1 MTQARVRVLVVAG
14 LAGAIA
20 IAAPLALADAATP
33 PANTAKPAL
42 SGVAMDGQTLT
53 TTSGSWSG
61 TSPFAFTYQWQ
72 RCDPVTWACTT
83 VAGASASSYVLTSAD
98 VGFKLV
104 SAVTASNGAGQAT
117 AKSYG
122 SAVVA
127 PAPPAS
133 TAKPALSGVTRDGQ
147 ALTVSTGSWSGTP
160 PFTYTY
166 QWQRCDPVSWACASI
181 PGATAATYTLTSA
194 DVGYKMV
201 AAVTAANAA
210 GQATAKSYGSA
221 TVTGTGGGTGS
232 TLYVSPSGSDSGLCT
247 QAAPCLTFEWAYQVA
262 SPGST
267 VLVTCGGASACSY
280 PTQYLRQRYAKPAG
294 SVCRWA
300 ETFKDGATAQNL
312 SGCVTFKP
320 AAGVT
325 PTITGGI
332 DISVPYVLIDG
343 LRTGLD
349 PAGGNGGILVGLDNS
364 IGGADCTSL
373 QSHDII
379 LKNTVTNILTVDG
392 AHYLYLV
399 GGSYGPYNDH
409 SSNIEPC
416 LDGAGNH
423 FNTDHVA
430 IDGATFHDY
439 YVVTAGAHDEC
450 IHWQD
455 TSQGILRN
463 SRFLNCG
470 QQDVSFQTRNFGYT
484 HLRAFTIE
492 NNYFDGACSHQP
504 APCGVVSGGTTTLIC
519 SGSDL
524 TAEDLQDFTIRF
536 NSYASAGAPSFQTYG
551 GCGANITMTGNIVS
565 GPWSTLSC
573 TNDQTAGVTYL
584 DNLFFNNIPCGT
596 GNLLNTNPATTYT
609 NENAYDWTL
618 KTGATA
624 IDAIPPGITY
634 PTTDITGTPRPQHAA
649 PDAGATEYR

>member
-1 MTQARVRVLVVAG
+1 MTGLPASWKRLAVAVTVVGVSAATFVNFG
-14 LAGAIA
+14 PL
-20 IAAPLALADAATP
+20 AAPPSSGWNTP
-33 PANTAKPAL
+33 PAAPAGL
-42 SGVAMDGQTLT
+42 SAQATQTTLT
-53 TTSGSWSG
+53 LSWRAGTGPGLVFGYEVYLDSKLVARTQTNTLTYTFTGLACGTQHVLGVDAFNLRGRSSVSSISATTSSCVGSPG
-61 TSPFAFTYQWQ
+61 SP
-72 RCDPVTWACTT
+72 PPPP
-83 VAGASASSYVLTSAD
+83 SPPPPSPPPPSPPPPP
-98 VGFKLV
+98 
-104 SAVTASNGAGQAT
+104 SN
-117 AKSYG
+117 
-122 SAVVA
+122 
-127 PAPPAS
+127 
-133 TAKPALSGVTRDGQ
+133 
-147 ALTVSTGSWSGTP
+147 
-160 PFTYTY
+160 
-166 QWQRCDPVSWACASI
+166 
-181 PGATAATYTLTSA
+181 
-194 DVGYKMV
+194 
-201 AAVTAANAA
+201 
-210 GQATAKSYGSA
+210 
-221 TVTGTGGGTGS
+221 GS

-649 PDAGATEYR
+649 PDAGATEHS